1 MPKPADR
8 WRRNVRHAARLAI
21 LPALAAAYY
30 LGTAPGQIGDFVI
43 IILGIVVLAGLLAAL
58 ACASWWRRLLAA
70 LLFAGLG
77 LHAWQLGADEHT
89 RAFNECVHRGE
100 TVRQALADYRAAHG
114 RYPAELAQAMPEDP
128 CRPRFA
134 NSLLDYTA
142 SANTYTLYFGDALV
156 SHRATESSEFDAH
169 K

>member
-1 MPKPADR
+1 MPQPVGR
-8 WRRNVRHAARLAI
+8 WRRALRFVARLAI

-30 LGTAPGQIGDFVI
+30 RGTTPGQIGNFVI
-43 IILGIVVLAGLLAAL
+43 IIPGIVVLAGLLACLVTAGL
-58 ACASWWRRLLAA
+58 WRRLLAA
-70 LLFAGLG
+70 LLLASLG
-77 LHAWQLGADEHT
+77 LSAWQLGADEHA
-89 RAFNECVHRGE
+89 RAFNECVDRGE

-114 RYPAELAQAMPEDP
+114 HYPAELAQALPEIP

-134 NSLLDYTA
+134 SSLLDYSA
-142 SANTYTLYFGDALV
+142 SADTYTLHFGDALV